1 MSRED
6 GLPPRWYV
14 IGVWLFFSLAILALL
29 FPFAPTRDECT
40 QTWTINDG
48 ITIDQ
53 IEKFIDNGYILV
65 TQDNKLE
72 KLYVGNLEIKF
83 QDVDVPRIEKW
94 EKYKK
99 YNIPI
104 LSKLESRHDVRY
116 YLVLPE
122 EYKEKLKIWYEER
135 KER

>member
-1 MSRED
+1 MSRR
-6 GLPPRWYV
+6 LPSIWYA
-14 IGVWLFFSLAILALL
+14 IGSWFFLSLAILSWLL
-29 FPFAPTRDECT
+29 PFAPIRDECT

-104 LSKLESRHDVRY
+104 LSKLESRHDVR
-116 YLVLPE
+116 LSCTP
-122 EYKEKLKIWYEER
+122 
-135 KER
+135 